1 MLKSLGLIETI
12 GLAVAITAA
21 DAAVKSANVT
31 LVGYELVKGSGRAV
45 IKVEGDVGAVKAAI
59 EAASAA
65 ASTVG
70 RVAGT
75 KVIARPSDD
84 LESMIR
90 NHQTVGCPIS
100 EVSLDKHIV
109 LNNTLKN
116 EEQVEAELQPD
127 MASDLK
133 ADFIEDSDTFSKDLE
148 ERKGFDSDERLRQ
161 SQEIRDEEK
170 KPEKD
175 VSIIKKEKSETK
187 PKSSQRRS
195 TKKSGEKTKK

>member
-12 GLAVAITAA
+12 GLAAAITAA

-31 LVGYELVKGSGRAV
+31 LVGYELVKGSGRTV

-65 ASTVG
+65 ALKVG

-90 NHQTVGCPIS
+90 NYQTVGCPIS
-100 EVSLDKHIV
+100 EVSLDEQIV
-109 LNNTLKN
+109 LNDTLKN
-116 EEQVEAELQPD
+116 EEQMEAEMQPD
-127 MASDLK
+127 MKSDLK
-133 ADFIEDSDTFSKDLE
+133 ADFIEESDPLSKDSE
-148 ERKGFDSDERLRQ
+148 ERKRLDSDAHLREN
-161 SQEIRDEEK
+161 QEIRDEEK
-170 KPEKD
+170 KSKKN
-175 VSIIKKEKSETK
+175 VSEIKKEKSEVK
-187 PKSSQRRS
+187 PKNSQRKS
-195 TKKSGEKTKK
+195 AKKSGEKTKK